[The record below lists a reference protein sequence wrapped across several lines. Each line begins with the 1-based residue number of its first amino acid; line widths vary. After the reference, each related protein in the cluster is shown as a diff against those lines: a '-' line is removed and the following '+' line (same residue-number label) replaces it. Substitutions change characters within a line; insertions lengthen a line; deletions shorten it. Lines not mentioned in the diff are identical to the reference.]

1 MGVLLDFAVM
11 VMFGWV
17 PERPRWAT
25 WVVAAVYVVVFAA
38 AIAFAFAELL

>member
-1 MGVLLDFAVM
+1 M

-17 PERPRWAT
+17 PERPPWAT
-25 WVVAAVYVVVFAA
+25 WLVGAVYVVVLGG